1 MDRYG
6 DLAHY
11 GYTPRLS
18 PYVSIHQ
25 DLWWFCTLLVQ
36 IYLCLTLIDWILSLP
51 LLTLFYPWR
60 RTSLTTTSQ
69 PSSIYDILTSSSSHA
84 TTSTTTLT
92 TTGFERTEVFPRHV
106 AIIMDGNRRWATQ
119 RGLPKVLG
127 HKAGVDA
134 LELIIKS
141 AHEVGLEHLTVYAFS
156 TENWKRPKDEVDSL
170 LDLLRDYLRRRKAV
184 ANSNRDNIR
193 INFIGDPYAMP
204 LDIQREMDDVKEKTR
219 SKTGTTVHIAFNYG
233 GRFPF
238 TTHTHHHHNN
248 THHHHNTHHTQHTT
262 HNGRDE
268 ILRAIQR
275 FGVEVAAGRADPKQ
289 KLSEKDFVAYL
300 DTSDV
305 PDPDLL
311 IRTSSEKRL
320 SNFLLWE
327 LAYSEFAF
335 CDKLWPDFTKADLLR
350 HLQEFQT
357 RHRRQG
363 A

>member
-233 GRFPF
+233 GR
-238 TTHTHHHHNN
+238 
-248 THHHHNTHHTQHTT
+248 
-262 HNGRDE
+262 DE